1 MTIKHENCPQCSNRG
16 IVSRYVLDTKQD
28 FTVPVLGELL
38 KPINTRIQEE
48 YCNCVWGFEKNRFDK
63 KTESL
68 DWVNSLE
75 GLSDEQLLAWMDSTY
90 ENQQAINQEFS

>member
-1 MTIKHENCPQCSNRG
+1 MTIKYEYCPQCSNKG
-16 IVSRYVLDTKQD
+16 IVSRDVLDTKQD
-28 FTVPVLGELL
+28 FTVPAPRELL
-38 KPINTRIQEE
+38 KFINPRIQEE

-68 DWVNSLE
+68 DWVNSFE